1 MPASRRHPRRRNLFT
16 AALLF
21 ALLAGL
27 SPTLPAV
34 ADPHRV
40 ADEGP
45 RPFSVHDLL
54 AVDRLSSA
62 TVSPDGSQV
71 AFVVRSTDLE
81 ADRGRTDLWLLDLAA
96 DGAPGTPEPRRLTSH
111 EAGDHSPVWSADG
124 EHLFFLSSRSGSS
137 QVWRISPSGGEAE
150 QVTELPLDVANLVVS
165 PDGSRL
171 AFSLDVYPDCETLE
185 CTVERL
191 AEVEADPASARIYTD
206 LLFRHWDTWDD
217 HRRSHLFTVGLEEG
231 RAKGEP
237 VDLVAGKD
245 ADVPSQPFGG
255 AEDFVFSPDGEHV
268 VFVMRDAGGEE
279 AWSTNFDLFKVPAD
293 GSAEPVNL
301 TADNEAWD
309 TGPVFSPDGA
319 HLAWLAMAR
328 PGFEAD
334 RLRPRVMAVERGE
347 VRDLAPDWDRS
358 PSGLTWSADGSTL
371 YATAADVGQV
381 SLFAID
387 VASGEVETVLASG
400 HVRSLNVLPPA
411 GHAGGDAA
419 AEGGADRFVFGLDT
433 LTSPVELHAMTRG
446 EEAPRPI
453 TDVNGELMAEVVMGE
468 PEQFH
473 FPGAGGERVYGYVVK
488 PANFQKGERYPV
500 AFLIHGGPQGSFGN
514 DFHYR
519 WNPQTY
525 AGAGYAAVMIDFHGS
540 VGYGQDFT
548 DSIRGDWGGKPLVDL
563 QKGLAAA
570 LQRYPWLDGE
580 RVCALGAS
588 YGGYMVNW
596 IAGNWPDRFR
606 CLVNHDGIFDN
617 RMMYYATE
625 ELWFP
630 EWEHL
635 GPYGENPE
643 GYERHNPANHVD
655 AWRAPMLVIHGA
667 LDYRVPET
675 QGFATFTAL
684 RRQGIPARFVY
695 FADENHWVLQPSNS
709 VLWHNEVN
717 QWLDRWLGQS
727 PEAGSEPDPASE

>member
-1 MPASRRHPRRRNLFT
+1 MPASRRPASRTTLS
-16 AALLF
+16 ALVALLLL

-27 SPTLPAV
+27 TPAPPV
-34 ADPHRV
+34 A
-40 ADEGP
+40 ADQHGEAEEGP

-54 AVDRLSSA
+54 AMERISSA
-62 TVSPDGSQV
+62 QVSPDGSRV

-81 ADRGRTDLWLLDLAA
+81 AGRGRTDLWLLDLSAA
-96 DGAPGTPEPRRLTSH
+96 TTAGTPEPRRLTSH
-111 EAGDHSPVWSADG
+111 EAGDHSPRWSADG
-124 EHLFFLSSRSGSS
+124 GHLYFLSSRSGSS
-137 QVWRISPSGGEAE
+137 QVWRIAPSGGEAE
-150 QVTELPLDVANLVVS
+150 QVTDLPLDVANLVPS

-171 AFSLDVYPDCETLE
+171 AFTLDVFPDCEGLE
-185 CTVERL
+185 CTVDRL
-191 AEVEADPASARIYTD
+191 AAVEDDPASARIYTE

-217 HRRSHLFTVGLEEG
+217 DRRSHLFTAALEDG
-231 RAKGEP
+231 RVKGEP

-255 AEDFVFSPDGEHV
+255 AEDVAFSPDGKSI
-268 VFVMRDAGGEE
+268 VFVMRDAGGGE
-279 AWSTNFDLFKVPAD
+279 AWSTNFDLFRVPAD
-293 GSAEPVNL
+293 GSAEAVNL
-301 TADNEAWD
+301 TPDNKAWD
-309 TGPVFSPDGA
+309 TGPVFSPDGG

-334 RLRPRVMAVERGE
+334 RLRPRVMDLESGE
-347 VRDLAPDWDRS
+347 VRDVAPEWDRS
-358 PSGLTWSADGSTL
+358 PGGLTWSADGSTL
-371 YATAADVGQV
+371 YATAADLGQV
-381 SLFAID
+381 SLFALD
-387 VASGEVETVLASG
+387 VESGEVETVLGSG

-411 GHAGGDAA
+411 SQGGP
-419 AEGGADRFVFGLDT
+419 DRFVFGHDS
-433 LTSPVELHAMTRG
+433 LTSPVELHALTRG
-446 EEAPRPI
+446 EATPRRL
-453 TDVNGELMAEVVMGE
+453 TDVNGDLLAEVAMGE
-468 PEQFH
+468 AEQFH
-473 FPGAGGERVYGYVVK
+473 FTGAGGERVYGYVVK
-488 PANFQKGERYPV
+488 PAEFREGEEYPV

-548 DSIRGDWGGKPLVDL
+548 DAIRGDWGGKPLVDL

-570 LQRYPWLDGE
+570 VERYPWLDAD

-630 EWEHL
+630 EWEHG
-635 GPYGENPE
+635 GPYGDNPE

-655 AWRAPMLVIHGA
+655 AWSAPMLVIHGA

-695 FADENHWVLQPSNS
+695 FPDENHWVLSPANS
-709 VLWHNEVN
+709 ILWHNEVN
-717 QWLDRWLGQS
+717 QWLDRWLRQS
-727 PEAGSEPDPASE
+727 PETGSEPGTASD